1 MDAYKAM
8 ALGAD
13 AVSVGRHLMPFLK
26 DGVDATAKR
35 INAMTA
41 ELARAMAVTGVT
53 SLDKMDPAVIHRTL
67 F

>member
-1 MDAYKAM
+1 MDAYKAL

-13 AVSVGRHLMPFLK
+13 AVSVGRHLMPYLR
-26 DGVDATAKR
+26 DGVEATAKR
-35 INAMTA
+35 IDAMTA

-53 SLDKMDPAVIHRTL
+53 RLDKMDPTVIHRTL